1 MGQILIVYTTSIGN
15 TKKMAEAV
23 AAGTK
28 SVAGA
33 DVTLIEAEAAI
44 ADRDA
49 LEQTKEMARRADA
62 IVLGSPV
69 RHRSADSRVKRFI
82 EEVIETLWLT
92 DDLVGKVGGVFTVGG
107 GYGNTGAGVEI
118 TQLGMLAALA
128 GVGMILV
135 TLPKTTPGAEVA
147 GSHWGAH
154 GRSGGARMEPVG
166 ISVEMMECAYHHGAN
181 IARVASELKNKDL
194 LARGN
199 VAPSP
204 ELVKMFLG
212 TGDSGAGE
220 KQEEDKQL

>member
-1 MGQILIVYTTSIGN
+1 MAKILIVYTTSLGN
-15 TKKMAEAV
+15 TQKMAEAT
-23 AAGTK
+23 AAGAH

-33 DVTLIEAEAAI
+33 DVVLKEAHEA
-44 ADRDA
+44 
-49 LEQTKEMARRADA
+49 TKEDAILADA
-62 IVLGSPV
+62 IILGSPI
-69 RHRSADSRVKRFI
+69 RHRSADSRIKKFI
-82 EEVIETLWLT
+82 EDVIEILWLT

-154 GRSGGARMEPVG
+154 GRSGGAKMEPLGVTT
-166 ISVEMMECAYHHGAN
+166 EMLHCAYHHGAN
-181 IARVASELKNKDL
+181 IARVANELKGKTDL

-204 ELVKMFLG
+204 ELIEMF
-212 TGDSGAGE
+212 SGAMAE
-220 KQEEDKQL
+220 AEQQNEQPKN